1 MDETTNP
8 SLEISPELSPELR
21 LSRFTRGERWTH
33 RTTAIL
39 TMVLIG
45 TAAALYI
52 PDISAIVGN
61 RPILRN
67 VHIISGLLLP
77 IPIIAAIFLKAFRSD
92 ASTLNRFTPD
102 DWRWLR
108 SRKRR
113 SGTIPV
119 GKFNAGQKLNAA
131 FTLGSIIIMF
141 VTGLIMWQNS
151 FFTDDIRTGATFV
164 HDWLTFAIVAV
175 VAGHTW
181 MAMNDAEARRSMR
194 TGSASVRWAQREH
207 SEWAEEEL
215 KCMEQ
220 REAVD
225 R

>member
-1 MDETTNP
+1 MAGTTNP
-8 SLEISPELSPELR
+8 LPESDSSEAR
-21 LSRFTRGERWTH
+21 IQRFTRGVRWTH
-33 RTTAIL
+33 RSVTIL
-39 TMVLIG
+39 MMILLA

-52 PDISAIVGN
+52 PDISALVGN

-77 IPIIAAIFLKAFRSD
+77 IPIILAVFLSAFRSD
-92 ASTLNRFTPD
+92 ASRLNRFTPS

-108 SRKRR
+108 SRQRR

-131 FTLGSIIIMF
+131 FTLGAIIIMF
-141 VTGLIMWQNS
+141 ITGLIMWQNS
-151 FFTDDIRTGATFV
+151 YFVDDIRTGATFV

-181 MAMNDAEARRSMR
+181 MAMSDAEARRGMH
-194 TGSASVRWAQREH
+194 TGTVSAAWAEREH
-207 SEWAEEEL
+207 AEWAA
-215 KCMEQ
+215 EQ
-220 REAVD
+220 MDQPTTRSGT
-225 R
+225 

>member
-1 MDETTNP
+1 MDATTNP
-8 SLEISPELSPELR
+8 SPEISPDLR
-21 LSRFTRGERWTH
+21 LTRFSRGERWTH

-39 TMVLIG
+39 TMVLIA

-77 IPIIAAIFLKAFRSD
+77 IPIIAAVFLKAFRSD
-92 ASTLNRFTPD
+92 ASTLNRFTAN
-102 DWRWLR
+102 DWKWLR
-108 SRKRR
+108 SRQRR
-113 SGTIPV
+113 SGSIPV

-141 VTGLIMWQNS
+141 ITGLIMWQNS

-194 TGSASVRWAQREH
+194 TGTASVRWAQREH

-215 KCMEQ
+215 EALEQ
-220 REAVD
+220 REAAE

>member
-1 MDETTNP
+1 MDATTNP
-8 SLEISPELSPELR
+8 SPEISPQLR
-21 LSRFTRGERWTH
+21 LERFTRGERWTH

-39 TMVLIG
+39 MMVLIG

-77 IPIIAAIFLKAFRSD
+77 IPIIAAVFLKAFRSD
-92 ASTLNRFTPD
+92 ATTLNRFSSD
-102 DWRWLR
+102 DWKWLR
-108 SRKRR
+108 SRQRR

-131 FTLGSIIIMF
+131 FTLGAIIIMF

-181 MAMNDAEARRSMR
+181 MAMSDAEARRGMR
-194 TGSASVRWAQREH
+194 IGSVSTQWAQREH
-207 SEWAEEEL
+207 SEWAEEQLESSV
-215 KCMEQ
+215 Q
-220 REAVD
+220 REAVE